1 MSVMNPKI
9 DDYLAEGCGRCPLG
23 GTPDCKVHAWQTELK
38 LLRDLVLAC
47 GLTEELKW
55 KMPCYTLD
63 GRNIVM
69 VSALKECAQISFFK
83 GALLTDSAGILEKP
97 GENSQAARVV
107 RFTSS
112 KAVRQASA
120 TLKKYIGQ
128 AIQIEQAGLKVDF
141 QAKTE
146 LVLPDELS
154 RKLDSL
160 PALRAAWE
168 ALTPGRQ
175 RGYVLYFSSAKQS
188 ATRESR
194 IDKCAPRILE
204 GLGMHD

>member
-1 MSVMNPKI
+1 MNPKI

-83 GALLTDSAGILEKP
+83 GALLTDSAEILEKP

>member
-1 MSVMNPKI
+1 MNPKI

-83 GALLTDSAGILEKP
+83 GALLTDSAEILEKP

-204 GLGMHD
+204 GLGIHD

>member
-1 MSVMNPKI
+1 MNPKI